1 MKEAFHAETRSRP
14 DRGLARYPGACHPAL
29 AAPTQAAE
37 DMLKVANYSCAD
49 NDVLSVAYM
58 NTAAGNGYAVVL
70 VQDELLAMAQQVSAS
85 GAIYKTTDP
94 NYDYTLMTKGRNA
107 DLLAVT
113 NGKEEYVMKDCVTD

>member
-1 MKEAFHAETRSRP
+1 MLKPAAALIALS
-14 DRGLARYPGACHPAL
+14 LATPAL